1 MSLWKFIFLIDS
13 TLPQISQARFPCR
26 CHMPLKLGLI
36 DICISE
42 LVASKF
48 LCADTHLRKDEI
60 RDKDFPV
67 KRQPGWVQSSAPWR

>member
-1 MSLWKFIFLIDS
+1 MKIHFFLIDS

-48 LCADTHLRKDEI
+48 LCADTHLRK
-60 RDKDFPV
+60 R
-67 KRQPGWVQSSAPWR
+67 